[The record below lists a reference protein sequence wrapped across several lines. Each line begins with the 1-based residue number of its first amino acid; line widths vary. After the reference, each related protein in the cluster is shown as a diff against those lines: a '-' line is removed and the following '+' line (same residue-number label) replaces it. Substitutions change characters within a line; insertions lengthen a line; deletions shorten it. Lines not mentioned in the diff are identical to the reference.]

1 MAIPAQGMTV
11 TWGGTFLLE
20 VREVNIDQDRGLPLQ
35 RDGTWTL
42 QLGTVSV
49 AGFSTANLALL
60 ESEYGKRKQL
70 VFTGR
75 VGTATGAAAVTL
87 FSRDCILQ
95 DRRIAAT
102 VNGVLRFDHIFRIM
116 DTVGAASNP

>member
-1 MAIPAQGMTV
+1 
-11 TWGGTFLLE
+11 

-49 AGFSTANLALL
+49 VGFSTANLA

-87 FSRDCILQ
+87 FDRDCILQ
-95 DRRIAAT
+95 DRRIAGT
-102 VNGVLRFDHIFRIM
+102 VNDVLRFDHIFRIM

>member
-11 TWGGTFLLE
+11 TWGGASLLE

-49 AGFSTANLALL
+49 AGFSTANLA

-87 FSRDCILQ
+87 FSRDCIFQ

-102 VNGVLRFDHIFRIM
+102 VNGAVRFDHIFRIM

>member
-1 MAIPAQGMTV
+1 MTV
-11 TWGGTFLLE
+11 TWGGASLLE

-49 AGFSTANLALL
+49 VGFSTANLA

-102 VNGVLRFDHIFRIM
+102 VNEAVQFDHIFRIM

>member
-42 QLGTVSV
+42 QLGTVPLRDSLPPISLRASTGSV
-49 AGFSTANLALL
+49 SSWCLPGGLGPL
-60 ESEYGKRKQL
+60 
-70 VFTGR
+70 R
-75 VGTATGAAAVTL
+75 VL
-87 FSRDCILQ
+87 PQ
-95 DRRIAAT
+95 
-102 VNGVLRFDHIFRIM
+102 
-116 DTVGAASNP
+116 

>member
-11 TWGGTFLLE
+11 TWGGASLLE

-35 RDGTWTL
+35 RDGTFTL

-49 AGFSTANLALL
+49 AGFSTANLD

-70 VFTGR
+70 VLTGR

-95 DRRIAAT
+95 DRRISST
-102 VNGVLRFDHIFRIM
+102 VNEAVQFDHIFRIM
-116 DTVGAASNP
+116 DTVGAPSNP

>member
-11 TWGGTFLLE
+11 TWGGTSLLE

-49 AGFSTANLALL
+49 AGFSTAVLA
-60 ESEYGKRKQL
+60 ESEYGTRRQL
-70 VFTGR
+70 VFRGR

-102 VNGVLRFDHIFRIM
+102 ANGAVQFDHIFRIM

>member
-1 MAIPAQGMTV
+1 MAIAAQGMTV
-11 TWGGTFLLE
+11 TWGGAALAE
-20 VREVNIDQDRGLPLQ
+20 VREVSIDQDRGGPLQ

-49 AGFSTANLALL
+49 TGFSTANLA
-60 ESEYGKRKQL
+60 ESEYGMRKQL
-70 VFTGR
+70 VFIGR
-75 VGTATGAAAVTL
+75 IGTATNPPAVTL

-102 VNGVLRFDHIFRIM
+102 VNDAVRFDHIFRIM